1 MKLRFAA
8 GVVALTMGLGGG
20 NVWATEEV
28 TSSSANTATAAQLE
42 QAKKQFESEFE
53 GIEVEEVLATPYAGI
68 LELRLKGNDLLYT
81 NANLDFILQGSLI
94 DVASRTD
101 LTAQRIE
108 ELNRVDFADL
118 PLDKAIKTVK
128 GDGSQQIVVFED
140 PNCIYCKKLHEELE
154 GIDNITIYS
163 LLFPILTPESRT
175 ISEHVWCAD
184 DRSAA
189 WNAWM
194 KDGKKPAE
202 KTCETPID
210 DLLKFGMQQG
220 VQGTPAIFFEDGS
233 RANGM
238 LPLERLKERLDTATA
253 ALNK

>member
-8 GVVALTMGLGGG
+8 GLVALTMSLGGG
-20 NVWATEEV
+20 SVWADET
-28 TSSSANTATAAQLE
+28 TSSSISSATTAQLE
-42 QAKKQFESEFE
+42 QIKKRFETEFE
-53 GIEVEEVLATPYAGI
+53 GIEVEQASSTPFDGI
-68 LELRLKGNDLLYT
+68 IELRLPGNDIIYT
-81 NANLDFILQGSLI
+81 NANLDFIFQGALI

-108 ELNRVDFADL
+108 EINRIDFTEL

-128 GDGSQQIVVFED
+128 GDGAQQIAIFED
-140 PNCIYCKKLHEELE
+140 PNCIYCKRLHETLND
-154 GIDNITIYS
+154 IDNVTVYT

-175 ISEHVWCAD
+175 ISEHVWCSE

-194 KDGKKPAE
+194 QEGKKPAE

-210 DLLKFGMQQG
+210 DLLQLGLEQG

-233 RANGM
+233 RANGW
-238 LPLERLKERLDTATA
+238 LPADKLKERLEAASTALT
-253 ALNK
+253 N

>member
-1 MKLRFAA
+1 MKLRLAA
-8 GVVALTMGLGGG
+8 SLVALTMGLSAGS
-20 NVWATEEV
+20 VWAEQN
-28 TSSSANTATAAQLE
+28 TSSSTNTVTAAQLE
-42 QAKKQFESEFE
+42 QVKKRFESEFE
-53 GIEVEEVLATPYAGI
+53 GIAVEEVSATPFTGI
-68 LELRLKGNDLLYT
+68 LELRLPGNDVFYT
-81 NANLDFILQGSLI
+81 NTGMDFIFQGSLI

-154 GIDNITIYS
+154 GIDNITVYS

-202 KTCETPID
+202 KTCDNPID

>member
-1 MKLRFAA
+1 MKLRLAA
-8 GVVALTMGLGGG
+8 SLVALTMGLSAGS
-20 NVWATEEV
+20 VWAEQNTI
-28 TSSSANTATAAQLE
+28 SSTNTVTAAQLE
-42 QAKKQFESEFE
+42 QVKKRFESEFE
-53 GIEVEEVLATPYAGI
+53 GITVEEVSATPFTGI
-68 LELRLKGNDLLYT
+68 LELRLPGNDVFYT
-81 NANLDFILQGSLI
+81 NTGMDFIFQGSLI

-128 GDGSQQIVVFED
+128 GDGSQQMVVFED

-154 GIDNITIYS
+154 GIDNITVYS

-202 KTCETPID
+202 KTCDNPID

>member
-1 MKLRFAA
+1 MKLRLAA
-8 GVVALTMGLGGG
+8 GLVALTMGLGGG
-20 NVWATEEV
+20 SVWADEAKSPAVST
-28 TSSSANTATAAQLE
+28 TTPAQLE
-42 QAKKQFESEFE
+42 QAKKRFESEFD
-53 GIEVEEVLATPYAGI
+53 GIEVEEVSVTPFDGI
-68 LELRLKGNDLLYT
+68 VELRLQGNDVIYT
-81 NANLDFILQGSLI
+81 NTNVDFIFQGSLI

-108 ELNRVDFADL
+108 ELNRIDFTDL

-128 GDGSQQIVVFED
+128 GNGAQQIAIFED
-140 PNCIYCKKLHEELE
+140 PNCIYCKRLHEALNE
-154 GIDNITIYS
+154 IDNITIYS

-175 ISEHVWCAD
+175 ISEHVWCSD

-194 KDGKKPAE
+194 QDGKKPAE

-210 DLLKFGMQQG
+210 DLLQFGLDQG

-233 RANGM
+233 RANGF
-238 LPLERLKERLDTATA
+238 LPVDKLKERLDA
-253 ALNK
+253 AAAAK

>member
-1 MKLRFAA
+1 MKLRLAA
-8 GVVALTMGLGGG
+8 SLVALTMGLSAGS
-20 NVWATEEV
+20 VWAEQNTI
-28 TSSSANTATAAQLE
+28 SSTNTVTAAQLE
-42 QAKKQFESEFE
+42 QVKKRFESEFE
-53 GIEVEEVLATPYAGI
+53 GITVEEVSATPFTGI
-68 LELRLKGNDLLYT
+68 LELRLPGNDVFYT
-81 NANLDFILQGSLI
+81 NTEMDFIFQGSLI

-128 GDGSQQIVVFED
+128 GDGSQQMVVFED

-154 GIDNITIYS
+154 GIDNITVYS

-202 KTCETPID
+202 KTCDNPID